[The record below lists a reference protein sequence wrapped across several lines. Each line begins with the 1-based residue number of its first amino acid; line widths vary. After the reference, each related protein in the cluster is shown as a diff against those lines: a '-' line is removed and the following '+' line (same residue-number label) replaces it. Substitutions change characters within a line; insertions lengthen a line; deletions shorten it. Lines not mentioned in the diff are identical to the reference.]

1 MPPSAKKLK
10 TAAGSVS
17 VSDRKATWSQRPEL
31 NIETIAK
38 VALFANYGGGDLMNI
53 CKAVGRKESA
63 VVRYTCLRNNL
74 GYLEHCLKIFTVAD
88 LGNIDSS
95 RMKFNILCWMKVNT
109 DWRNYCTAESVQ
121 DDEISTARSENNE
134 DERVF
139 STNPLVLLNNP
150 MVAVELGLIDVLKH
164 LVEQVGIDI
173 NSYAWTGFTVP
184 NAHLLV
190 IAMTVADAANNP
202 ACLEYLLSLDK
213 LNVCMNVA
221 RDVDSPMWSTIYDYD
236 DCSCK
241 TFRAVIEHGSFDPN
255 GHNRGVMP
263 VLLWALA
270 RCMSEARKGA
280 PTDKMIK
287 KFEAL
292 MEAGADPAFEQDGH
306 FSPLFVCKAL
316 IESLDEESRS
326 RPLEVGRQLI
336 VLMEEKVASGAS
348 R

>member
-1 MPPSAKKLK
+1 MPPPAKKRK
-10 TAAGSVS
+10 TAAGAVP
-17 VSDRKATWSQRPEL
+17 VGTRRTTRSQRPGL
-31 NIETIAK
+31 SIEMIGK
-38 VALFANYGGGDLMNI
+38 VATFAQYGSDLMNI

-63 VVRYTCLRNNL
+63 VVRYICLRNSM
-74 GYLEHCLKIFTVAD
+74 GYLEHCLKIFTVPD
-88 LGNIDSS
+88 LGNIDSG
-95 RMKFNILCWMKVNT
+95 RMKFNISCWMKVNT
-109 DWRNYCTAESVQ
+109 DWRNHCAAESVQ

-134 DERVF
+134 DESVF
-139 STNPLVLLNNP
+139 STNPLVLFNNP
-150 MVAVELGLIDVLKH
+150 VVAVELGLIDVLKH

-173 NSYAWTGFTVP
+173 NSYAWTGFAVP

-190 IAMTVADAANNP
+190 TAMTVADAANNP

-213 LNVCMNVA
+213 LNVCMSVA
-221 RDVDSPMWSTIYDYD
+221 RDVDSPMWSTMYDYD

-255 GHNRGVMP
+255 GHNGGVMP

-280 PTDKMIK
+280 PTEKMIK
-287 KFEAL
+287 KFEVL
-292 MEAGADPAFEQDGH
+292 MEAGADPAFEQDDH
-306 FSPLFVCKAL
+306 FSPLFICKAL
-316 IESLDEESRS
+316 LESLDEESRS